1 VNRFFE
7 NFDYYCV
14 KAFCK
19 SIYFD
24 LSNAICVPV
33 SIPSLN
39 NFKQKEMI
47 RKTKDI

>member
-1 VNRFFE
+1 MSFF
-7 NFDYYCV
+7 YCA

-33 SIPSLN
+33 RTPSLN
-39 NFKQKEMI
+39 NFKEK
-47 RKTKDI
+47 KK